1 MTTPH
6 SFNRNSSAALL
17 AATAAYL
24 SMFTLPGCDER
35 PSPTGPSRLTTPSR
49 PALDPRGE
57 WQALKLPDNK
67 GVELTP
73 ELVAKLRKG
82 AAREPGGERR
92 VLSGDDAPSAAVVL
106 SMSMIASE
114 HCAQINALK
123 PSAVS
128 ALSKRRVDRQLFL
141 RVIDDDV
148 TTLLADTPYREALR
162 THLADKPIDCKE
174 ASTSLLLALLLRLN
188 QVTTPSNEVS
198 VRYVCGL
205 LFHPEH
211 SPQGVG
217 HAWVEFDGKVLD
229 WAIRTND
236 EMTRVPI
243 STPDY
248 IPIAWC
254 ELVYNTRTQQAK
266 VTEFIGAAFKSES
279 PTPAP

>member
-17 AATAAYL
+17 AATAASL
-24 SMFTLPGCDER
+24 SMFTLPGCER
-35 PSPTGPSRLTTPSR
+35 PPPAGPSRLTTPSR
-49 PALDPRGE
+49 AALDPRAE

-67 GVELTP
+67 GVELTRVLIVKLQQ
-73 ELVAKLRKG
+73 EAAK
-82 AAREPGGERR
+82 EPGGERR
-92 VLSGDDAPSAAVVL
+92 VLSGNDKPSASVVV
-106 SMSMIASE
+106 SMSAIARE
-114 HCAQINALK
+114 HCAQINSLK
-123 PSAVS
+123 PAAAS
-128 ALSKRRVDRQLFL
+128 ALSKRQVDRQLFFK
-141 RVIDDDV
+141 VIDDDV
-148 TTLLADTPYREALR
+148 TALLADTHYREALR
-162 THLADKPIDCKE
+162 VQLTDKPIDCKE

-205 LFHPEH
+205 LFHPEY

-229 WAIRTND
+229 WAIRTNG

-243 STPDY
+243 SNPDY

-254 ELVYNTRTQQAK
+254 ELVYDARTQQVK
-266 VTEFIGAAFKSES
+266 VREFIGAEFKSES
-279 PTPAP
+279 PPPAP